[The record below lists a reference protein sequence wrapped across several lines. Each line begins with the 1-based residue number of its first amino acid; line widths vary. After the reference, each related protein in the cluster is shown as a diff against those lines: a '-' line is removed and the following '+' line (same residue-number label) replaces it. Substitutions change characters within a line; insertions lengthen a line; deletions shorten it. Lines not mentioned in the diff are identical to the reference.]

1 MERISTHQFMMLGA
15 GVALGTT
22 FFPVGTLVAGVAGRD
37 GWMVVIPGFLF
48 GVPFGLMLLS
58 LAGDYPG
65 KNFLQITEILLGK
78 WASKILGI
86 LAILISSYFGGLLS
100 GQGID
105 MFSRSIMPLMP
116 RWAFLFTGFI
126 IVFMLVFVGIE
137 VMARFSEIIFP
148 IVALA
153 LIGTALLSYPRF
165 EKGEL
170 FPFLENG
177 INPLFYAILQI
188 IPWSL
193 ELVLFMTGLLAF
205 LPQSKKEIKQMKTEI
220 WRIFLLIGSLDMLIA
235 LVEIWVFGPTEAARL
250 TYGLLTLGKMIELSR
265 TISGIE
271 SIFTI
276 IWMGALI
283 IKTTAFYFIAF
294 WGVQAV
300 FGAKPWLAHL
310 LIMPILLGVPWM
322 LPRGSDLV
330 FEIGLADSYLILPFT
345 GTWVVSIWG
354 VNWWKQRRAK

>member
-22 FFPVGTLVAGVAGRD
+22 FFPVGTLMAGFAGRD
-37 GWMVVIPGFLF
+37 GWMVVLPGFLF
-48 GVPFGLMLLS
+48 GIPFGFMLLS
-58 LAGDYPG
+58 LSGCYPG
-65 KNFLQITEILLGK
+65 KNFLQITEKLLGK
-78 WASKILGI
+78 WASKIMGI
-86 LAILISSYFGGLLS
+86 SAILISSYFGGLLS

-105 MFSRSIMPLMP
+105 MFSRSILPLMP

-126 IVFMLVFVGIE
+126 LVFMLVFVGIE
-137 VMARFSEIIFP
+137 VLARFSEIIFP

-153 LIGTALLSYPRF
+153 LMGTALLSYPRF

-170 FPFLENG
+170 FPFFENG
-177 INPLFYAILQI
+177 VNPLFNALLQI
-188 IPWSL
+188 IPWPM
-193 ELVLFMTGLLAF
+193 ELILFMTGLLAF
-205 LPQSKKEIKQMKTEI
+205 LPQNKQDIKQMKTQI
-220 WRIFLLIGSLDMLIA
+220 WRIFLLIGFLDMLIS

-265 TISGIE
+265 TIAGIE

-283 IKTTAFYFIAF
+283 IKITAFYFIAF
-294 WGVQAV
+294 WGVQTV
-300 FGAKPWLAHL
+300 FGVKPWSAHL
-310 LIMPILLGVPWM
+310 IIIPIFLSVPWM

-330 FEIGLADSYLILPFT
+330 VEIGLADSYLILPFT
-345 GTWVVSIWG
+345 GAWVVLIWG